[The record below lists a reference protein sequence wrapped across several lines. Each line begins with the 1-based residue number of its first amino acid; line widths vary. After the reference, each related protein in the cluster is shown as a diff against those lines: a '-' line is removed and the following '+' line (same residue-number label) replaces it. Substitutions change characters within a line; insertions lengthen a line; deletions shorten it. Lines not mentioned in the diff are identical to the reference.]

1 MQQMNKK
8 IVKYTLIFSLFCSL
22 VCAIIFH
29 SQMIQV
35 FIAVWIGCLTGLVGY
50 RKIVQMALNIPT
62 DEIAGKKIGTQE
74 YMKRYL
80 MYGLVLVI
88 CQLMEFPILA
98 VLVGLMCNKG
108 AILLYAL
115 KEKEDFHE

>member
-1 MQQMNKK
+1 MQQMNKQIK
-8 IVKYTLIFSLFCSL
+8 KYTLAFSLFCSIA
-22 VCAIIFH
+22 CAMIFH

-50 RKIVQMALNIPT
+50 HKIVQMALNIPK
-62 DEIAGKKIGTQE
+62 DEAAGKKIGTQE

-80 MYGLVLVI
+80 MYGLVLVVS
-88 CQLMEFPILA
+88 QLMELPILA

>member
-22 VCAIIFH
+22 VCAVIFH

-50 RKIVQMALNIPT
+50 RMIVQMALNIPT

-88 CQLMEFPILA
+88 CQLMELPILA

>member
-1 MQQMNKK
+1 MQQMNKQIK
-8 IVKYTLIFSLFCSL
+8 KYTLTFSLFCSIA
-22 VCAIIFH
+22 CAMIFH

-35 FIAVWIGCLTGLVGY
+35 FIAIWIGCLTGLVGY
-50 RKIVQMALNIPT
+50 HKIVQMALNILT
-62 DEIAGKKIGTQE
+62 DEAAGKKIGTQE

-80 MYGLVLVI
+80 MYGLVLVV
-88 CQLMEFPILA
+88 CQLMELPILA

>member
-1 MQQMNKK
+1 
-8 IVKYTLIFSLFCSL
+8 
-22 VCAIIFH
+22 
-29 SQMIQV
+29 MIQV
-35 FIAVWIGCLTGLVGY
+35 FIAVWIGCLTGLAGY

-62 DEIAGKKIGTQE
+62 DEVAGKKIGTQE

>member
-22 VCAIIFH
+22 VCAVIFH
-29 SQMIQV
+29 SQMI
-35 FIAVWIGCLTGLVGY
+35 
-50 RKIVQMALNIPT
+50 QMALNIPT

-88 CQLMEFPILA
+88 CQLMELPILA

>member
-8 IVKYTLIFSLFCSL
+8 IVKYTLIFSLFCSIAC
-22 VCAIIFH
+22 VMIFH

-50 RKIVQMALNIPT
+50 RKIVQMALKYSNI

-74 YMKRYL
+74 
-80 MYGLVLVI
+80 
-88 CQLMEFPILA
+88 
-98 VLVGLMCNKG
+98 
-108 AILLYAL
+108 
-115 KEKEDFHE
+115 

>member
-29 SQMIQV
+29 SQMIRV
-35 FIAVWIGCLTGLVGY
+35 FIAVWIGCLTGLAGY

-62 DEIAGKKIGTQE
+62 DEVAGKKIGTQE

-88 CQLMEFPILA
+88 CQLMEFPIFA
-98 VLVGLMCNKG
+98 VLVGLMFNKG

>member
-8 IVKYTLIFSLFCSL
+8 IVKYTLIFSLFCSIA
-22 VCAIIFH
+22 CAMIFH

-50 RKIVQMALNIPT
+50 RK
-62 DEIAGKKIGTQE
+62 KIGTQE

-88 CQLMEFPILA
+88 CQLMELPILA

>member
-8 IVKYTLIFSLFCSL
+8 IKRYTLAFSLFCSIA
-22 VCAIIFH
+22 CAMIFH

-50 RKIVQMALNIPT
+50 RKIFQMALNIPT

-88 CQLMEFPILA
+88 CQLMELPILA

>member
-22 VCAIIFH
+22 VCAVIFH

-50 RKIVQMALNIPT
+50 HKIVQMALNIPT
-62 DEIAGKKIGTQE
+62 DEAAGKKMGTQE

-80 MYGLVLVI
+80 MYGLVLVVS
-88 CQLMEFPILA
+88 QLMELPILA

>member
-1 MQQMNKK
+1 MQQMNKQIK
-8 IVKYTLIFSLFCSL
+8 KYTLAFSLFCSIA
-22 VCAIIFH
+22 CAMIFH

-50 RKIVQMALNIPT
+50 HKIVQMALNIPM
-62 DEIAGKKIGTQE
+62 DEAAGKKMGTQE

-80 MYGLVLVI
+80 MYGLVLVVS
-88 CQLMEFPILA
+88 QLMELPILA

>member
-22 VCAIIFH
+22 VCAVIFH

-62 DEIAGKKIGTQE
+62 DEIAGKKTCIQE

-88 CQLMEFPILA
+88 CQLMELPILA
-98 VLVGLMCNKG
+98 VFVGLMCNKG

>member
-8 IVKYTLIFSLFCSL
+8 IEKYTIILSLICSL
-22 VCAIIFH
+22 ICAFVFH

-35 FIAVWIGCLTGLVGY
+35 FIAVWIGCATGLFGY
-50 RKIVQMALNIPT
+50 HKM
-62 DEIAGKKIGTQE
+62 GTQE
-74 YMKRYL
+74 YMKRYF
-80 MYGLVLVI
+80 MYGFVLVV
-88 CQLMEFPILA
+88 CQLMKLPILA
-98 VLVGLMCNKG
+98 VLAGLMCNKG

>member
-8 IVKYTLIFSLFCSL
+8 IVKYTLIFSLFCSIA
-22 VCAIIFH
+22 CAMIFH

-35 FIAVWIGCLTGLVGY
+35 FIAVWIGCLTGLVAY

-88 CQLMEFPILA
+88 CQLMELPILA

>member
-8 IVKYTLIFSLFCSL
+8 IVKYTLIFSLFCSIA
-22 VCAIIFH
+22 CAMIFH

-35 FIAVWIGCLTGLVGY
+35 FIAVWIGCATGLFGY
-50 RKIVQMALNIPT
+50 HKIVQMALNIPA
-62 DEIAGKKIGTQE
+62 DEGAGKKVGTQE
-74 YMKRYL
+74 YMKRYF
-80 MYGLVLVI
+80 MYGFVLI
-88 CQLMEFPILA
+88 CQLMELPILA

>member
-8 IVKYTLIFSLFCSL
+8 IEKYTMILSLICSL
-22 VCAIIFH
+22 ICAFVFH

-35 FIAVWIGCLTGLVGY
+35 FIAVWIGCATGLFGY
-50 RKIVQMALNIPT
+50 HKIVQMALNIPA
-62 DEIAGKKIGTQE
+62 DEGAGKKVGTQE
-74 YMKRYL
+74 YMKRYF
-80 MYGLVLVI
+80 MYGFVLVV
-88 CQLMEFPILA
+88 CQLMKLPILA
-98 VLVGLMCNKG
+98 VLAGLMCNKG

>member
-22 VCAIIFH
+22 VCAVIFH

-35 FIAVWIGCLTGLVGY
+35 FIAVWIDCLTGLVGY

-62 DEIAGKKIGTQE
+62 DEIAGKKIGYTRIYE
-74 YMKRYL
+74 KISYVWSSFSYL
-80 MYGLVLVI
+80 SINGVANFGSSCWAYV
-88 CQLMEFPILA
+88 Q
-98 VLVGLMCNKG
+98 
-108 AILLYAL
+108 
-115 KEKEDFHE
+115 

>member
-8 IVKYTLIFSLFCSL
+8 IKRYTLIFSLFCSIA
-22 VCAIIFH
+22 CAMIFH

-50 RKIVQMALNIPT
+50 HKIVQMALNIPT
-62 DEIAGKKIGTQE
+62 DEVAGKKMGTLE

-80 MYGLVLVI
+80 MYGLVLVV
-88 CQLMEFPILA
+88 CQCMELPILA

>member
-8 IVKYTLIFSLFCSL
+8 IVKYTLIFSLFCSIA
-22 VCAIIFH
+22 CAMIFH

-88 CQLMEFPILA
+88 CQLMELPILA

-108 AILLYAL
+108 AILLSAL

>member
-1 MQQMNKK
+1 MQQMNKQIK
-8 IVKYTLIFSLFCSL
+8 KYTLAFSLFCSIA
-22 VCAIIFH
+22 CAMIFH

-50 RKIVQMALNIPT
+50 HKIVQKALNIPT
-62 DEIAGKKIGTQE
+62 DEAAGKKMGTQE

-80 MYGLVLVI
+80 MYGLVLVVS
-88 CQLMEFPILA
+88 QLMELPILA

>member
-8 IVKYTLIFSLFCSL
+8 IKRYTLIFSLFCSIA
-22 VCAIIFH
+22 CAMIFH

-50 RKIVQMALNIPT
+50 HKIVQMALNIPT
-62 DEIAGKKIGTQE
+62 DEVAGKKIGTQE

-80 MYGLVLVI
+80 MYGLVLVV
-88 CQLMEFPILA
+88 CQFMELPILA
-98 VLVGLMCNKG
+98 VFVGLMCNKG